1 MFNLPVNVRR
11 YCNDTKTRYLQ
22 QSVLPESDW
31 PPSLAGQYIKLA
43 LIRQDRSLFH
53 HRYEEVIER
62 QKDYT
67 RGNYD
72 KILAD
77 KTEIELKVAFSE
89 DRGSGKKLKML
100 IDGAPGVGKTTLSRK
115 ISRMWAKG
123 ILFEKYWLVLL
134 LHLREGTI
142 SNAETIDDFFHH
154 EDSDLQ
160 HDVVKY
166 VKERSG
172 DGVLMIFDGFDE
184 LSLYKRSEESL
195 FLHICK
201 CIILPQCAVIITSRP
216 YASRSLQM
224 LPSINRHIEILGFT
238 DEHVKICIRHKL
250 KDKIKAQKLCAEL
263 KDRLDIASICQIPL
277 NCSIVIYV
285 YEQENYS
292 LPRTLTELY
301 ELFILHSLKRFIKRT
316 QNSRAADRLSHIN
329 RLPNPSKKHFKSLC
343 QLAFK
348 GLEEDQLVFTRED
361 VENLFP
367 EEYQDLE
374 SDKDLPVMDLMTS
387 AKSYSSRGVHD
398 TYSFL
403 HLTIQEY
410 LAAYWAS
417 HYLTDAEKLQFL
429 KKYLMNDRFRMILL
443 FFSGLTKLNFP
454 GLYTVFSKESWN
466 QDNVH
471 ICHLLYECGSQPICK
486 YVSENYVFPKSIKL
500 FGSSFDVL
508 VVSHFIACS
517 GCQWDELELRPDDV
531 KIVHKMFSTYA
542 QENTGTSIKKTSILF
557 CTGRS
562 SSIYYE
568 RLLHSTDTHF
578 SDVFVPGPK
587 SFKSYSIPAYNTPIT
602 KVHINLALLK
612 LLDDLSQITSVFVGI
627 RIGRLH
633 PESCQR
639 LFVESLGAALVGS
652 HAICRKH
659 YTVIL
664 NYVSLSDI
672 GIDYH
677 LAVNS
682 YMTKL
687 FQILAQCLAQ
697 NQFVGIILEF
707 KLLNNTAST
716 FARLT
721 KDISISALTHFC
733 CTLEDKAQNL
743 FSKVLSADVV
753 DFLISTQKSL
763 QHLEFGLNDHIC
775 THFWVIKSAL
785 INNTTLQK
793 LKICNG
799 LFEFNRNHRTNEMEL
814 TRSTTANIPLKLITS
829 ISIIP
834 GQSGAIVVTKTLNK
848 VLLFKVML

>member
-1 MFNLPVNVRR
+1 MNVRR
-11 YCNDTKTRYLQ
+11 YCDDTKTRYLQ

-43 LIRQDRSLFH
+43 LIRQDRSLF
-53 HRYEEVIER
+53 YEEVIER

-67 RGNYD
+67 RGDYD

-89 DRGSGKKLKML
+89 DRGSGKKLPLKML

-134 LHLREGTI
+134 LHLRERTI
-142 SNAETIDDFFHH
+142 SNAETIDDFFRH

-201 CIILPQCAVIITSRP
+201 RRILPRCAVIITSRP
-216 YASRSLQM
+216 YASRSLQV
-224 LPSINRHIEILGFT
+224 LSSINRHIEILGFT
-238 DEHVKICIRHKL
+238 DEHVKTCIRQKL

-277 NCSIVIYV
+277 NCSIVLYV
-285 YEQENYS
+285 YKYEKYS

-301 ELFILHSLKRFIKRT
+301 GFFILHSLKRFIKRT
-316 QNSRAADRLSHIN
+316 QNSRAADRLSSID
-329 RLPNPSKKHFKSLC
+329 RLPNPSKMHLKSLC

-361 VENLFP
+361 LESLFP

-387 AKSYSSRGVHD
+387 AKSYSSRGAHD

-429 KKYLMNDRFRMILL
+429 KKYLMNDRFRMVLL

-471 ICHLLYECGSQPICK
+471 ICHLLYECGSQSICK
-486 YVSENYVFPKSIKL
+486 YFSENYVSKSIKL
-500 FGSSFDVL
+500 CGSSFDVL

-517 GCQWDELELRPDDV
+517 GYQLDELELRPEDV
-531 KIVHKMFSTYA
+531 KIVHKMFSIYA

-557 CTGRS
+557 CTGHS
-562 SSIYYE
+562 SPIYYE

-587 SFKSYSIPAYNTPIT
+587 SFESYNRLSIPAYNTPIT

-612 LLDDLSQITSVFVGI
+612 LLDDLSQITSIFVGI
-627 RIGRLH
+627 RIGRVY

-639 LFVESLGAALVGS
+639 LFVESLGAVLVGS

-677 LAVNS
+677 SAVNS

-707 KLLNNTAST
+707 KLLNNTASI

-743 FSKVLSADVV
+743 FLKVLSADVV

-763 QHLEFGLNDHIC
+763 QYLEFGLNDHIC

-785 INNTTLQK
+785 IKNTTLQK

-814 TRSTTANIPLKLITS
+814 TRSTTANIPLKFITS
-829 ISIIP
+829 ISIVP
-834 GQSGAIVVTKTLNK
+834 VQSEAIVVIKTHKGMSK
-848 VLLFKVML
+848 VLPFKMML